1 MGTAMDDS
9 GAIGLLA
16 TIALVAVV
24 GVVGTGAVLY
34 ATDYALRADVQDKE
48 CNASLNIISVKTRLF
63 GIDHDVEGVPQ
74 HECGLIQVG
83 DEVEYHI
90 RTKHTTVYR
99 DGECFYDSVTGPG
112 CGSGPLAL
120 L

>member
-1 MGTAMDDS
+1 MDDS
-9 GAIGLLA
+9 GALGILS
-16 TIALVAVV
+16 TIVLVAIL
-24 GVVGTGAVLY
+24 GAAGTGAVLY
-34 ATDYALRADVQDKE
+34 ATDYALTADVQDKQ
-48 CNASLNIISVKTRLF
+48 CGASLNVISVKTRFL
-63 GIDHDVEGVPQ
+63 GIDHDVVGVPQ
-74 HECGLIQVG
+74 HECGIIQVG
-83 DEVEYHI
+83 DEVQYHI

>member
-1 MGTAMDDS
+1 MDDS
-9 GAIGLLA
+9 GAIGILA
-16 TIALVAVV
+16 TIALVALV

-34 ATDYALRADVQDKE
+34 ATDFALRADVQDKQ
-48 CNASLNIISVKTRLF
+48 CGASLNVISVKTRLF
-63 GIDHDVEGVPQ
+63 GIDHDVVGVPQ
-74 HECGLIQVG
+74 QECGLIQVG

-99 DGECFYDSVTGPG
+99 DGECFYDSVSGPG
-112 CGSGPLAL
+112 CGAGPLAL